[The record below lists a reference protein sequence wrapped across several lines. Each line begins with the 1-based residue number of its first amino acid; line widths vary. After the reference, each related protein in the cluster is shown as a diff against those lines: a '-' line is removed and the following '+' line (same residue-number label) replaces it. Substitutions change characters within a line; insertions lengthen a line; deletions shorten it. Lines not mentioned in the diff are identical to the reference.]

1 MQAYLLHHLQG
12 IIVTQLTVKDKIDHV
27 EGIAN
32 LLQQP
37 LDVQLNKPQRWA
49 EVHLATIAILAP
61 FGTPAGATRLLLS
74 LRRCLNRYF
83 PRLVH
88 LFGHYWVRGAV
99 LHAEQG

>member
-37 LDVQLNKPQRWA
+37 LDVTLNKTQRWA
-49 EVHLATIAILAP
+49 EVHLATILTFPLCRFVQVLCGSPRDAP
-61 FGTPAGATRLLLS
+61 
-74 LRRCLNRYF
+74 
-83 PRLVH
+83 
-88 LFGHYWVRGAV
+88 
-99 LHAEQG
+99 